1 MRSTGAARIAAASV
15 VRTRTMAEFR
25 RTDAAAVLIGGRV
38 VDAAATGAAPALL
51 WLLLLLLLVCRRGS
65 CRDGGGCGRYL
76 LHIRHLLGVARV
88 VVDADAIADVRR
100 AGHVR
105 YGGKELAVSRFLVCL
120 FDVVG
125 WVIGW

>member
-1 MRSTGAARIAAASV
+1 MLRGSLLPQSSEHGQWPNSGEQTPPQSW
-15 VRTRTMAEFR
+15 
-25 RTDAAAVLIGGRV
+25 IGGRV